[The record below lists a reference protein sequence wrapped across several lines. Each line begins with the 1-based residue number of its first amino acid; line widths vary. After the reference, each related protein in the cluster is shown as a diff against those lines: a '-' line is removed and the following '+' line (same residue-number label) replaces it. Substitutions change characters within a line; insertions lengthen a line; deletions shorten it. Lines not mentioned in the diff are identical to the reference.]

1 MPERECPEPTSDEVE
16 CDLLSDWLRRTA
28 AALPDAPAI
37 VEQDRTG
44 EDRVTS
50 FRELLEQAASLALR
64 FVEHGV
70 QKQDRIALVLPKS
83 TDGIVSVFA
92 SLLAGAV
99 YVPIHPQWPKE
110 RIEATLTDCAARL
123 VIEGEGSPPQIT
135 DRETGESI
143 SWHAPDMRPRISGVD
158 SLPRADVGDPALIL
172 FTSGSTGRP
181 KGVVISHRAVGAF
194 VKWSAREFRIGPTDR
209 IACPSPLSFDLS
221 TFDIFNMALC
231 GATCVLVPGQI
242 VWMPR
247 FLVQFVREARITCWY
262 SVPSILAGMLEEGRM
277 AQHDYPGL
285 RVILFAGEVFRG
297 ADVTRLQGAVPRAV
311 CANLYGPTETN
322 VVTWCRVP
330 HGFDGSQPLPIG
342 QPCPYATVTT
352 DPASGELLAGGES
365 LMSGYWNRPED
376 SQRAFVNVEGKR
388 YYRTGDR
395 VSRAADGNYLFLGR
409 LDRQVK
415 RRGFRI
421 ELGEIETVLAGRE
434 DILEAAVVAVDDGKM
449 GTAIVAFVR
458 SRSAG
463 AVTLIEAKAHCA
475 RTLPLYMVPDHI
487 VFLDAIPKGSRGKID
502 YIALSKVAER
512 LDQAVTNNTAPN
524 PAVPKQMSTNHA
536 PNDGDQDRSPA
547 VHR

>member
-1 MPERECPEPTSDEVE
+1 LPEPEFPEPGSDETE
-16 CDLLSDWLRRTA
+16 SDLLSDWLRRTA
-28 AALPDAPAI
+28 AAMPDAAAI
-37 VEQDRTG
+37 VEQDRVG
-44 EDRVTS
+44 DDRVTS
-50 FRELLEQAASLALR
+50 FHELFEQAASLAVR
-64 FVEHGV
+64 FVEKGV
-70 QKQDRIALVLPKS
+70 QKQDRIALVLPKT
-83 TDGIVSVFA
+83 TDAIVSVFA

-99 YVPIHPQWPKE
+99 YIPIHPQWPKE
-110 RIEATLTDCAARL
+110 RIETTLADCAARL
-123 VIEGEGSPPQIT
+123 VIEGDEGSPPRIT
-135 DRETGESI
+135 ERETGASI
-143 SWHAPDMRPRISGVD
+143 PWHAPDIRSGISGQD
-158 SLPRADVGDPALIL
+158 SLPRADGDDPALIL

-181 KGVVISHRAVGAF
+181 KGVVLSHRAVSAF
-194 VKWSAREFRIGPTDR
+194 VKWSAREFQISSADR

-231 GATCVLVPGQI
+231 GATCVLVPGHI

-247 FLVQFVREARITCWY
+247 FLVQFVRGAGITCWY

-285 RVILFAGEVFRG
+285 RVVLFAGEVFRG
-297 ADVTRLQGAVPRAV
+297 GDVARLQAAVPQAV

-330 HGFDGSQPLPIG
+330 RGFDGSQPLPIG
-342 QPCPYATVTT
+342 QPCPYATVTV
-352 DPASGELLAGGES
+352 DAASGELLAGGDS

-376 SQRAFVNVEGKR
+376 TQRAFVIVDGQR

-421 ELGEIETVLAGRE
+421 ELGEIETALAGRE
-434 DILEAAVVAVDDGKM
+434 DILEAAAVAVDDGKI
-449 GTAIVAFVR
+449 GTAIIAFVR
-458 SRSAG
+458 TRSAG
-463 AVTLIEAKAHCA
+463 AVTPIEAKAHCA

-502 YIALSKVAER
+502 YIALSKMAER
-512 LDQAVTNNTAPN
+512 LDQASTNQAGTNQATPNHATNN
-524 PAVPKQMSTNHA
+524 
-536 PNDGDQDRSPA
+536 GDQDRSPA

>member
-1 MPERECPEPTSDEVE
+1 M
-16 CDLLSDWLRRTA
+16 
-28 AALPDAPAI
+28 PDAPAI

-44 EDRVTS
+44 QDRVTS
-50 FRELLEQAASLALR
+50 FRELFEQAASLAVR

-70 QKQDRIALVLPKS
+70 QKQDRIVLVLPKS
-83 TDGIVSVFA
+83 TDAIVSVFA

-110 RIEATLTDCAARL
+110 RIEATMADCAARL
-123 VIEGEGSPPQIT
+123 VIEGDGSPLQIT

-143 SWHAPDMRPRISGVD
+143 PWRAPDVHSGISFEH
-158 SLPRADVGDPALIL
+158 SLPRAGADDPALIL

-181 KGVVISHRAVGAF
+181 KGVVLSHHAVSAF
-194 VKWSAREFRIGPTDR
+194 VKWSAREFQISSADR

-221 TFDIFNMALC
+221 TFDIFNMAWC
-231 GATCVLVPGQI
+231 GATCVLVPGHI

-247 FLVQFVREARITCWY
+247 FLAQFVREAGITCWY

-297 ADVTRLQGAVPRAV
+297 ADVARLVATVPRAV
-311 CANLYGPTETN
+311 CANLYGPTEAN
-322 VVTWCRVP
+322 VVTWYGVP
-330 HGFDGSQPLPIG
+330 RGFDGSQPLPIG
-342 QPCPYATVTT
+342 QPCPYATVTM
-352 DPASGELLAGGES
+352 DAASGELLAGGDS

-376 SQRAFVNVEGKR
+376 TQRAFVNVDGKR

-421 ELGEIETVLAGRE
+421 ELGEIETALANRE
-434 DILEAAVVAVDDGKM
+434 DILEAAVVAVEDGKL
-449 GTAIVAFVR
+449 GTAILAFVR

-463 AVTLIEAKAHCA
+463 VGSLIEAKAHCA
-475 RTLPLYMVPDHI
+475 RTLPLYMVPDHF

-502 YIALSKVAER
+502 YIALGKMAER
-512 LDQAVTNNTAPN
+512 LDQASPNQALMNDASNNAAP
-524 PAVPKQMSTNHA
+524 NHA
-536 PNDGDQDRSPA
+536 PNNGDQDRSPA

>member
-1 MPERECPEPTSDEVE
+1 LPEREGPEPESDERE
-16 CDLLSDWLRRTA
+16 NDLLPDWLRRTA
-28 AALPDAPAI
+28 AAMPDAPAI

-44 EDRVTS
+44 QDRVTS
-50 FRELLEQAASLALR
+50 FRELFEQAASLAVR

-83 TDGIVSVFA
+83 TDAIVSVFA

-110 RIEATLTDCAARL
+110 RIEATLADCAARL
-123 VIEGEGSPPQIT
+123 VIEGEGSPLRIT
-135 DRETGESI
+135 DRETGRNI
-143 SWHAPDMRPRISGVD
+143 PWPTPDIRSGISGVD
-158 SLPRADVGDPALIL
+158 SLPRADADDPAIIL

-181 KGVVISHRAVGAF
+181 KGVVLSHRAVSAF
-194 VKWSAREFRIGPTDR
+194 VKWSAREFQISPADR

-231 GATCVLVPGQI
+231 GATCVLVPGHI
-242 VWMPR
+242 AWMPR
-247 FLVQFVREARITCWY
+247 FLVQFVREAGITCWY

-277 AQHDYPGL
+277 ARHDYPGL

-297 ADVTRLQGAVPRAV
+297 ADVARLVATVPQAV

-322 VVTWCRVP
+322 VVTWYRVP
-330 HGFDGSQPLPIG
+330 RSFDGSQPLPIG
-342 QPCPYATVTT
+342 QPCPYATVTL
-352 DPASGELLAGGES
+352 DAASGELLAGGDS

-376 SQRAFVNVEGKR
+376 TQRAFVNLDGKR

-409 LDRQVK
+409 LDRQMK

-421 ELGEIETVLAGRE
+421 ELGEIETALAGHE

-449 GTAIVAFVR
+449 GAVIIAFVR
-458 SRSAG
+458 SRSAR
-463 AVTLIEAKAHCA
+463 VVSLIEAKAHCA

-502 YIALSKVAER
+502 YIALSKMAER
-512 LDQAVTNNTAPN
+512 LDQASPNQALMNDASNNAAPN
-524 PAVPKQMSTNHA
+524 HA
-536 PNDGDQDRSPA
+536 SNNGDQDRSPA